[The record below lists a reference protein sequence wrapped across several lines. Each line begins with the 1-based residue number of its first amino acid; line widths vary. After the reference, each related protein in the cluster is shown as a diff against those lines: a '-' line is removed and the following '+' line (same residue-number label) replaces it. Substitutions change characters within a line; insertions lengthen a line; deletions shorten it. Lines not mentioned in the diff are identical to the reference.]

1 LLYLDGHKVY
11 KSNKR
16 RLSYLEESEMRVT
29 GTQAPNVPDDA
40 VLIARLRG
48 GDQSAMSDLYDRYSA
63 VVYGVALRVLGDT
76 MAAEDVLQEVFLQ
89 LWRRPGNFD
98 SGRGRLAPW
107 LAVIARNR
115 AIDVLRKRPAEDDI
129 EIQPISTGI
138 NLEDAAVQ
146 RMAIEK
152 VRAVLAGLPAEQR
165 RTLEMA
171 FFEGMTHTEIA
182 AKTGDPLGTVKT
194 RIRSALLAVRKAF
207 A

>member
-1 LLYLDGHKVY
+1 MPRDDWPPAASLLYLVGHRVD

-89 LWRRPGNFD
+89 LWRRPGSFD
-98 SGRGRLAPW
+98 SG
-107 LAVIARNR
+107 
-115 AIDVLRKRPAEDDI
+115 
-129 EIQPISTGI
+129 
-138 NLEDAAVQ
+138 
-146 RMAIEK
+146 
-152 VRAVLAGLPAEQR
+152 
-165 RTLEMA
+165 
-171 FFEGMTHTEIA
+171 
-182 AKTGDPLGTVKT
+182 
-194 RIRSALLAVRKAF
+194 
-207 A
+207 